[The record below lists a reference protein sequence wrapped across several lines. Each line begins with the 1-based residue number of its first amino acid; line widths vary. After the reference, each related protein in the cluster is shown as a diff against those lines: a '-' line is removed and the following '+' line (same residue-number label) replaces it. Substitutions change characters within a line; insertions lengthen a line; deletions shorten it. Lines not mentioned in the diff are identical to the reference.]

1 MTSSCCNVTKK
12 LDRQVTRDMDLE
24 LTSDQELFRDTT
36 RQFLQAEA
44 PLASVR
50 KWADAPAGFDRDWW
64 TRGAELGWTSLLVS
78 EERGGGSI
86 SGRGLCDVAL
96 VAEEMGA
103 LVSPGPLS
111 PVNVVAETIAR
122 DGSDDL
128 AGRLLPGLLSGDTIA
143 AWCVAEPGRAVRAED
158 VGLLARPDAGEFVLA
173 GTKSPVEAGAEA
185 DWFLVTARTADGLTQ
200 FIVPADAPGID
211 VTRLHGL
218 DLVRRHAK
226 VRFDNV
232 RVPRSA
238 VVGELDAAADAF
250 ERQLRT
256 VLILQCAETV
266 GAAERVFDFT
276 VRYAFDRYSFGRA
289 LASYQALKHRF
300 ADMKMWLES
309 AQAITV
315 DATRSVQADADDA
328 GEVARIAKAY
338 VGERCPELIQD
349 CVQMHGGIGVTW
361 DHDIHLYLRRA
372 VLHRETYGDPTEH
385 RDQVASFAASA
396 AREMSDA

>member
-1 MTSSCCNVTKK
+1 VARK
-12 LDRQVTRDMDLE
+12 LDGQVTRDVDLE

-50 KWADAPAGFDRDWW
+50 KWADTPAGFDRAWW
-64 TRGAELGWTSLLVS
+64 RRGAELGWTSLLVS

-86 SGRGLCDVAL
+86 SGRGLCDVTL

-111 PVNVVAETIAR
+111 PVNVVAETISR

-128 AGRLLPGLLSGDTIA
+128 ADRFLPGLLSGDTVA

-158 VGLLARPDAGEFVLA
+158 VGLLARPDTGDFVLV

-185 DWFLVTARTADGLTQ
+185 DWFLVTARTPGGLTQ

-218 DLVRRHAK
+218 DLVRRYAK

-232 RVPRSA
+232 RVPRAA

-256 VLILQCAETV
+256 ALILQCAETV
-266 GAAERVFDFT
+266 GAAERVFGFT
-276 VRYAFDRYSFGRA
+276 VQYAFDRYSFGRA

-338 VGERCPELIQD
+338 VSERCPELIQD
-349 CVQMHGGIGVTW
+349 CVQLHGGIGVTW
-361 DHDIHLYLRRA
+361 EHDIHLYLRRA